1 MPFHLK
7 SNPTTDSISFET
19 AASVLL
25 QGLTAHYLTH
35 DSYQLKQGDIALV
48 HAATGGVGQLLIQ
61 IIKLQGGTV
70 IGLTSSKEKAK
81 IATLAGADHVFLYTE
96 AWHMKVLEMTN
107 GTGVNVVYES
117 VGSTLGKVLTLL
129 KLAVLSYFTEWLVV
143 ILRQLIRVCLWILQ
157 KL

>member
-1 MPFHLK
+1 M
-7 SNPTTDSISFET
+7 
-19 AASVLL
+19 
-25 QGLTAHYLTH
+25 
-35 DSYQLKQGDIALV
+35 
-48 HAATGGVGQLLIQ
+48 
-61 IIKLQGGTV
+61 IKLQGGTV

-129 KLAVLSYFTEWLVV
+129 KLAVLSYFTEWSVV